1 MSWQDPF
8 KQGVALFQA
17 GKYVKA
23 LSYLDKVQSIDPATD
38 GFIIEIHH
46 QAIELEKGQY
56 VLYDSRAA
64 VYDKLNKPKEA
75 LRDAKTVITL
85 APDRWQGYFRSARI
99 LLKARRPEAAIIMIE
114 HACER
119 VAPNDTKR
127 RGELDRLKAEALHL
141 HQPPRP
147 STSAH
152 SPRNAVQLPV
162 ELWAEVFRE
171 VVSFD
176 HTRVLVLSRVC
187 KHWRDIALDTAAL
200 WDTLVLTRH
209 RPAAKVQMWMKRS
222 KGLIR
227 KLHVTQA
234 AADNLDL
241 PPLLKQMSWEA
252 LRALKLDAAASDL
265 MFHVPLIQLSTLHV
279 LESRTGDNR
288 SRDVLLLLECTGAAL
303 RSLALQGI
311 GPIIISFPTQWTN
324 LVSIVLRHVNLLG
337 IDVLLYSLR
346 SNPTLDCVIL
356 EGVRFMAMSHLDT
369 HPPEIHLP
377 VLTRLEMVGRLPA
390 AVYSN
395 TIFPSLQT
403 LVIKNR
409 PYIEDDLFI
418 ARHMNSNS
426 LKELRI
432 QRCGIPNSLYPFLRG
447 LSSLE
452 TLQVSDIAAAA
463 ESIIEVLTTT
473 TGGVPVCPSLTHLD
487 FSGCYDLRSG
497 PLIRLIKS
505 RLPANCKETLP
516 EGDADADTSEVPRVA
531 RVSSLN
537 IDRCP
542 LIDVETLPWLRS
554 QIPLVSCIYATKK
567 EASWRR

>member
-8 KQGVALFQA
+8 KKGVALFQA
-17 GKYVKA
+17 GKYVEA
-23 LSYLDKVQSIDPATD
+23 LSYLDKVQFIDSATD

-46 QAIELEKGQY
+46 QAIEFEKGQY

-127 RGELDRLKAEALHL
+127 RGELDCLKAEALRL

-147 STSAH
+147 SASTP
-152 SPRNAVQLPV
+152 SPRKSVQLPV

-187 KHWRDIALDTAAL
+187 KHWRDITLNIAAL

-209 RPAAKVQMWMKRS
+209 HPAAKVQTWMKRS

-227 KLHVTQA
+227 RLHITEAVA
-234 AADNLDL
+234 NDFDL

-252 LRALKLDAAASDL
+252 LRSLKLDDGAIDL
-265 MFHVPLIQLSTLHV
+265 MVHVPIIQFSTLHI
-279 LESRTGDNR
+279 LELRIRNSHNQEMF
-288 SRDVLLLLECTGAAL
+288 SLLECTGTAL
-303 RSLALQGI
+303 HSLTVQGI
-311 GPIIISFPTQWTN
+311 GSIFVPLSPQWTS
-324 LVSIVLRHVNLLG
+324 LVSIALRHVILQSL
-337 IDVLLYSLR
+337 DAFLYLLR

-356 EGVRFMAMSHLDT
+356 EGVQFVLGSRPLDT
-369 HPPEIHLP
+369 HSPEIHLP
-377 VLTRLEMVGRLPA
+377 VLTRLEIVGILPVA
-390 AVYSN
+390 IYSD

-403 LVIKNR
+403 LVIKNIR
-409 PYIEDDLFI
+409 SIEDDLFI
-418 ARHMNSNS
+418 ARQMNL

-432 QRCGIPNSLYPFLRG
+432 QRCGVPNSLYPFLRG

-452 TLQVSDIAAAA
+452 TLQVSDIAGAA
-463 ESIIEVLTTT
+463 ESITEVLTTVP
-473 TGGVPVCPSLTHLD
+473 GGVTVCPSLTHLD
-487 FSGCYDLRSG
+487 FSGCHDLQSG

-505 RLPANCKETLP
+505 RSPANCKETLP
-516 EGDADADTSEVPRVA
+516 AGDAGANASEVPRVA

-554 QIPLVSCIYATKK
+554 KIPLVSCVYATKK
-567 EASWRR
+567 QASWRR